1 MKLFKKV
8 LAVTT
13 LLTLAFS
20 AVPASAATDVI
31 DFEDGN
37 TAGFSSNKTPEG
49 KVDGDN
55 FELSVVD
62 YNGSKALFVDVQDE
76 TQVPKLAIDVP
87 SLVGVD
93 NLEKVRTVEFDLTIV
108 NPSGEAAG
116 WNGGSFGANIGADGS
131 QWYDPIDWVIEEY
144 EKAEVSQKATDT
156 FVKGMGFTNGAA
168 GSKYLFMKW
177 ANANDFYVDNVRF
190 LDADGNPVTL
200 VATVPAADDATV
212 AKDTKA
218 PAAEA
223 TTEAPKTGSTSYAVF
238 FAAGAVITL
247 AGAFVFKRRKSI
259 EA

>member
-37 TAGFSSNKTPEG
+37 TAGFSSNKTADG
-49 KVDGDN
+49 AVDGDN

-93 NLEKVRTVEFDLTIV
+93 NLEKVRTIEFDLTIV
-108 NPSGEAAG
+108 NPSGDPVG

-144 EKAEVSQKATDT
+144 EKAEISQKATDT
-156 FVKGMGFTNGAA
+156 FVKGMGFTNGVAA
-168 GSKYLFMKW
+168 SKYMFMKW
-177 ANANDFYVDNVRF
+177 ANVNDFYVDNVRF
-190 LDADGNPVTL
+190 LDADGNAIALAAGETTEANAAAP
-200 VATVPAADDATV
+200 AAPAAD
-212 AKDTKA
+212 K
-218 PAAEA
+218 PA
-223 TTEAPKTGSTSYAVF
+223 EAPKTGSTSYAAF
-238 FAAGAVITL
+238 FAAGAALML
-247 AGAFVFKRRKSI
+247 AGAFAIRRRKSI